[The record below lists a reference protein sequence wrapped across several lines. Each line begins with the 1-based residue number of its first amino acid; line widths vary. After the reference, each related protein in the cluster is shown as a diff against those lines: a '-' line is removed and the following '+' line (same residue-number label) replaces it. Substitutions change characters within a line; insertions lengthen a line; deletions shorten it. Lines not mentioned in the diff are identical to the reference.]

1 MTIKKSNLLIEY
13 INNEREKIGKKPI
26 KRTVKNLSIEK
37 LLTYAF
43 TGGEKYARRFNR
55 IALDIQKLIGG
66 GDSTIYLMI
75 LYYIYEV

>member
-26 KRTVKNLSIEK
+26 TKTVKNLTVEK
-37 LLTYAF
+37 LLSYAF
-43 TGGEKYARRFNR
+43 SGGEKYARRFNR
-55 IALDIQKLIGG
+55 IALDVYNLLGG
-66 GDSTIYLMI
+66 GDSTIYLMT